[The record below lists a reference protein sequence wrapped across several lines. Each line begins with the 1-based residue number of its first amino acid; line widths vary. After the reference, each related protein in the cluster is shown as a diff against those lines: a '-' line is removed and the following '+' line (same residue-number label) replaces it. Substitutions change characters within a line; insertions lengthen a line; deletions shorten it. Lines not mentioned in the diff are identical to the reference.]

1 MDEEYFWGRGFY
13 CKKRINCLHNDILVL
28 FIFYI
33 IKLVRKK
40 DCICIE
46 DYHFEM
52 RRVICHS
59 CCKTILIISLRRWI
73 IDSGLT
79 IIVEICFI
87 LFENL
92 KKHGIFKK

>member
-46 DYHFEM
+46 DYSFRDEKSYLSFM
-52 RRVICHS
+52 LQNDI
-59 CCKTILIISLRRWI
+59 
-73 IDSGLT
+73 
-79 IIVEICFI
+79 
-87 LFENL
+87 NY
-92 KKHGIFKK
+92 

>member
-1 MDEEYFWGRGFY
+1 MIIDLNSSER
-13 CKKRINCLHNDILVL
+13 KIASASRII
-28 FIFYI
+28 
-33 IKLVRKK
+33 R
-40 DCICIE
+40 
-46 DYHFEM
+46 FEM

-59 CCKTILIISLRRWI
+59 CCKMILIIRLRRWI